1 MHGKDDKILRWPEH
15 KRNKHVKA
23 LWRNAFAKA
32 AGVVKVINKT
42 VECREIRLRG
52 GKYEEANNE

>member
-1 MHGKDDKILRWPEH
+1 MHGKDDKILKWPEH
-15 KRNKHVKA
+15 RRNKHVKT

-52 GKYEEANNE
+52 GIDEANSE